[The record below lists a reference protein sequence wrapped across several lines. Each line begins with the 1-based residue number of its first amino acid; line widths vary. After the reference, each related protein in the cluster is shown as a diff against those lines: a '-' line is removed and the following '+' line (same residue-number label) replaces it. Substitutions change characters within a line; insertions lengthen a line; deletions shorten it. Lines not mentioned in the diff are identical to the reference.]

1 MVIFK
6 KFRVLLLVLVALL
19 VVPFSSS
26 FSKEEASLGS
36 SFSGASTDEKISI
49 LAEEVERLRN
59 QELFGG
65 EIGTTNKGFGP
76 AASKVYNT
84 SKGLAIG
91 GYGEIFNTAYLA
103 GDKAD
108 KSDAYRG
115 VFYIGYKFDDEWSLN
130 TEIELEH
137 VDESYLEFA
146 YIDYD
151 PKSLDGK
158 LGFRAGLLLLP
169 LGIINEIHEPT
180 TYHGVFRPWVEN
192 KLIPTTS
199 RENGAGIY
207 GTLMDGKVDYKWY
220 YVTSWQQPA
229 SSKKGAGMRDFRG
242 KGGSTVSNHF
252 ANVAKLEYHVNDS
265 TDVGFSIFDGE
276 INPSGVA
283 KVNDSNASVR
293 MLTAYIQGEYKTI
306 EYTYLYHENRFS
318 SVGRLNDQFNDSGTS
333 IVKTHERFGTKQVGY
348 YWSLAKDIGAHL
360 GTDWYVAPFFRYE
373 YINFHDEVDA
383 SAFKNSDYETQ
394 YYTSGLTIKPIYNIA
409 LKFDVTRY
417 TDKADGGDH
426 RQLNIG
432 LGYIF

>member
-6 KFRVLLLVLVALL
+6 KFRVLLLVLLALL
-19 VVPFSSS
+19 AVPFSSS

-151 PKSLDGK
+151 PKSFDSK

-229 SSKKGAGMRDFRG
+229 AAKKGAGMRDFRG

-276 INPSGVA
+276 INPSGAA

-318 SVGRLNDQFNDSGTS
+318 SVGRLNDQLTS
-333 IVKTHERFGTKQVGY
+333 NLHEKFGTKQVGY

-383 SAFKNSDYETQ
+383 SAFENSDYETQ

>member
-1 MVIFK
+1 MVDFK
-6 KFRVLLLVLVALL
+6 KLRVLVLVFFALL
-19 VVPFSSS
+19 IVPFSNS
-26 FSKEEASLGS
+26 FAKEEAGLGS
-36 SFSGASTDEKISI
+36 SFSSASTDEKISI
-49 LAEEVERLRN
+49 LAEEVERMKN

-65 EIGTTNKGFGP
+65 EIGTTSKGFGP

-84 SKGLAIG
+84 SMGLAIG
-91 GYGEIFNTAYLA
+91 GYGEIYNKAYLA
-103 GDKAD
+103 GDNAD

-151 PKSLDGK
+151 PAQFDGK

-169 LGIINEIHEPT
+169 LGIINEMHEPT

-199 RENGAGIY
+199 RENGVGIY
-207 GTLMDGKVDYKWY
+207 GSLMDGMVDYKWY

-229 SSKKGAGMRDFRG
+229 ANKTGAGMRDFRG
-242 KGGSTVSNHF
+242 KGGSTVSNEF
-252 ANVAKLEYHVNDS
+252 ANVAKLVFHINEA

-276 INPSGVA
+276 INPASAA

-293 MLTAYIQGEYKTI
+293 MLTSYIQGEYHSF
-306 EYTYLYHENRFS
+306 EYTALYHENRFS
-318 SVGRLNDQFNDSGTS
+318 SVSRLNNQLTS
-333 IVKTHERFGTKQVGY
+333 STHTKFGKKQVGY
-348 YWSLAKDIGAHL
+348 YYDIARDIGSFFNS
-360 GTDWYVAPFFRYE
+360 DWYIAPFYRYE
-373 YINFHDEVDA
+373 YLNFHDEVEA
-383 SAFKNSDYETQ
+383 SAFENSDYETQ
-394 YYTSGLTIKPIYNIA
+394 YYTFGVTVKPIYNIA
-409 LKFDVTRY
+409 LKLDVTRY
-417 TDKADGGDH
+417 TDKANLGDS
-426 RQLNIG
+426 RTLNIG

>member
-1 MVIFK
+1 MVDFK
-6 KFRVLLLVLVALL
+6 KLRVLLLVFVALL

-26 FSKEEASLGS
+26 FAKEEAGTLSGS
-36 SFSGASTDEKISI
+36 SFSSASTDEKISI

-91 GYGEIFNTAYLA
+91 GYGEIYNKSYLA
-103 GDKAD
+103 GDQYD

-151 PKSLDGK
+151 PKQFDGK

-169 LGIINEIHEPT
+169 LGIINEMHEPT

-199 RENGAGIY
+199 RENGVGIY
-207 GTLMDGKVDYKWY
+207 GTLMDGMVDYKWY
-220 YVTSWQQPA
+220 YVTSWQNPA
-229 SSKKGAGMRDFRG
+229 ATKTGAGMRDFRG
-242 KGGSTVSNHF
+242 KGGSTVSNEF
-252 ANVAKLEYHVNDS
+252 ANTAKLVIHVNDY
-265 TDVGFSIFDGE
+265 TDIGFSIWDGE
-276 INPSGVA
+276 INPKSGTAVT
-283 KVNDSNASVR
+283 VNDSNSSVR
-293 MLTAYIQGEYKTI
+293 MLTSYIQGEYLSF
-306 EYTYLYHENRFS
+306 EYTALYHENRFS
-318 SVGRLNDQFNDSGTS
+318 SVSRLNSTLTS
-333 IVKTHERFGTKQVGY
+333 NLHKKFGKKQVGY
-348 YWSLAKDIGAHL
+348 YYDIAKDIGSFL
-360 GTDWYVAPFFRYE
+360 GTDWYVAPFYRYE
-373 YINFHDEVDA
+373 YLDFHDEVDS
-383 SAFKNSDYETQ
+383 SAFKNSDFETQ
-394 YYTSGLTIKPIYNIA
+394 YYTFGVTIKPIYNVA

-417 TDKADGGDH
+417 TDKADLGDY
-426 RQLNIG
+426 RALNIG

>member
-6 KFRVLLLVLVALL
+6 KFRVLLLVLLALL

-151 PKSLDGK
+151 PKSFDGK

-293 MLTAYIQGEYKTI
+293 MLTAYIQGEYNC
-306 EYTYLYHENRFS
+306 L
-318 SVGRLNDQFNDSGTS
+318 L
-333 IVKTHERFGTKQVGY
+333 
-348 YWSLAKDIGAHL
+348 
-360 GTDWYVAPFFRYE
+360 
-373 YINFHDEVDA
+373 
-383 SAFKNSDYETQ
+383 
-394 YYTSGLTIKPIYNIA
+394 YTSDA
-409 LKFDVTRY
+409 
-417 TDKADGGDH
+417 ADE
-426 RQLNIG
+426 
-432 LGYIF
+432 

>member
-1 MVIFK
+1 MVDFK
-6 KFRVLLLVLVALL
+6 KLRVLVLVFFALL
-19 VVPFSSS
+19 IVPFSNS
-26 FSKEEASLGS
+26 FAKEEAGLGS
-36 SFSGASTDEKISI
+36 SFSSASTDEKISI
-49 LAEEVERLRN
+49 LAEEVERMKN

-65 EIGTTNKGFGP
+65 EIGTTSKGFGP

-84 SKGLAIG
+84 SMGLAIG
-91 GYGEIFNTAYLA
+91 GYGEIYNKAYLA
-103 GDKAD
+103 GDNAD

-151 PKSLDGK
+151 PAQFDGK

-169 LGIINEIHEPT
+169 LGIINEMHEPT

-199 RENGAGIY
+199 RENGVGIY
-207 GTLMDGKVDYKWY
+207 GSLMDGMVDYKWY
-220 YVTSWQQPA
+220 YVTSWQQPGA
-229 SSKKGAGMRDFRG
+229 TKTGAGMRDFRG
-242 KGGSTVSNHF
+242 KGGSTVSNEF
-252 ANVAKLEYHVNDS
+252 ANVGKLVFHLNES

-293 MLTAYIQGEYKTI
+293 MLTSYIQGEYHNF
-306 EYTYLYHENRFS
+306 EYTALYHENRFS
-318 SVGRLNDQFNDSGTS
+318 SVGRLNNQLTS
-333 IVKTHERFGTKQVGY
+333 STHNKFGKKQVGY
-348 YWSLAKDIGAHL
+348 YYSIARDIGSFFN
-360 GTDWYVAPFFRYE
+360 TDWYVAPFYRYE
-373 YINFHDEVDA
+373 YLNFHDEVDA
-383 SAFKNSDYETQ
+383 SAFENSDYETQ
-394 YYTSGLTIKPIYNIA
+394 YYTFGVTVKPIYNIA
-409 LKFDVTRY
+409 LKLDVTRY
-417 TDKADGGDH
+417 TDKANLGDS
-426 RQLNIG
+426 RTLNLG